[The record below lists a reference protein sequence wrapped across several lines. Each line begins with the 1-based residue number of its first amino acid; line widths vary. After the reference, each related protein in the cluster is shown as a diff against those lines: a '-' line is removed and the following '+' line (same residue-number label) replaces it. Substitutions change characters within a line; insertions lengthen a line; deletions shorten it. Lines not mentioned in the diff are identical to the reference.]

1 MSSVTQDPA
10 SAPDRGR
17 ESGPLDPA
25 SQLFPA
31 IVTLF
36 AVVVAIIGA
45 FFGSGAVGGGG
56 VTESA
61 GGWLDADA
69 TPIAPASSA
78 FSIWS
83 VVYLGL
89 AAYAIWQLG
98 RTARSS
104 ERQRRLRPWIAG
116 SALLNAAWLG
126 VVSLDTLIGSVL
138 VILVLLLVLIRT
150 LLLMMATRTSG
161 WVETLLVDG
170 TMGLYLGWV
179 SVAVAAN
186 ITAWLAGG
194 VGLDDFEAWEVAT
207 VAIVTVAAVIA
218 MALAFFTRGRLAP
231 AAATAWGLAWIAVAR
246 TEGQFESQTL
256 VWTAAL
262 ASAAVVVAVVV
273 ARLRREQTAETV

>member
-1 MSSVTQDPA
+1 MSSARQDQVAA
-10 SAPDRGR
+10 SQLDRT
-17 ESGPLDPA
+17 SAQLDPK

-31 IVTLF
+31 VVTLF
-36 AVVVAIIGA
+36 AVIVAIIGA

-231 AAATAWGLAWIAVAR
+231 AMATAWGLAWIAVAR

-273 ARLRREQTAETV
+273 ARLRREQIPEAV

>member
-1 MSSVTQDPA
+1 MSPAQQDHAVVSPPHSDSVDPKT
-10 SAPDRGR
+10 
-17 ESGPLDPA
+17 
-25 SQLFPA
+25 QLFPA
-31 IVTLF
+31 IVTFF
-36 AVVVAIIGA
+36 AVVVAIFGA
-45 FFGSGAVGGGG
+45 FLGSGAVGGQG
-56 VTESA
+56 VTEAA

-89 AAYAIWQLG
+89 AVYGIWQLS
-98 RTARSS
+98 RTARGS

-126 VVSLDTLIGSVL
+126 VVGLDSLLGSVA

-150 LLLMMATRTSG
+150 LLLMMSTRTSG

-179 SVAVAAN
+179 CVAVAAN

-194 VGLDDFEAWEVAT
+194 VGLAGFSGWELAT
-207 VAIVTVAAVIA
+207 VAIITVAALIA
-218 MALAFFTRGRLAP
+218 NGLAIFTRGRLAP
-231 AAATAWGLAWIAVAR
+231 ALATAWGLAWIAVAR
-246 TEGQFESQTL
+246 TEGQFQSPIL
-256 VWTAAL
+256 VWVAGV
-262 ASAAVVVAVVV
+262 ASAAVLVGVVV
-273 ARLRREQTAETV
+273 ARLRRGSAPRD

>member
-1 MSSVTQDPA
+1 MSVPA
-10 SAPDRGR
+10 QSNNAAAASRGSAHQ
-17 ESGPLDPA
+17 LDPKG
-25 SQLFPA
+25 QLFPA

-56 VTESA
+56 VTDSA

-83 VVYLGL
+83 VVYVGL
-89 AAYAIWQLG
+89 AAYAVWQLG

-116 SALLNAAWLG
+116 SALMNAAWLG
-126 VVSLDTLIGSVL
+126 VVSLDSLLGSVA

-150 LLLMMATRTSG
+150 LSLMMSTQTSG

-179 SVAVAAN
+179 CVAVVAN

-194 VGLDDFEAWEVAT
+194 VGLDGFDGWELAT
-207 VAIVTVAAVIA
+207 VAIITVAAVIA
-218 MALAFFTRGRLAP
+218 IALAFFTRGRVAP
-231 AAATAWGLAWIAVAR
+231 ALATAWGLAWIAVAR

-256 VWTAAL
+256 VWAAAV
-262 ASAAVVVAVVV
+262 ASAAVLLAVVV
-273 ARLRREQTAETV
+273 ARLRRMQTTETL

>member
-1 MSSVTQDPA
+1 MSSARQDQVAA
-10 SAPDRGR
+10 SQLDRT
-17 ESGPLDPA
+17 SAQLDPK

-31 IVTLF
+31 VVTLF
-36 AVVVAIIGA
+36 AVIVAIIGA
-45 FFGSGAVGGGG
+45 FFGSGAVGGSG

-98 RTARSS
+98 RTARGS

-231 AAATAWGLAWIAVAR
+231 AMATAWGLAWIAVAR

-273 ARLRREQTAETV
+273 ARLRREQIPEAV